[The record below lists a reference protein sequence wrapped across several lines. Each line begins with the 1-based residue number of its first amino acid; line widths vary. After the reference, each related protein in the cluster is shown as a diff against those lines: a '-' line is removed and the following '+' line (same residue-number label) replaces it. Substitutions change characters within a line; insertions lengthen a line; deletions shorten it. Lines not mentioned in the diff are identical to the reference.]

1 MNELI
6 IKLLLRLYAVVARI
20 DGISDKDKVLVQDFL
35 RLHVGEGN
43 IGAYM
48 KLFDNYSHETSPI
61 HDTIASLCESMNA
74 GLDLRQK
81 YLTLTH
87 LVELVYDDFKISPQ
101 EDDAI
106 RLVCKKIRLEE
117 DVFNKLKHLITAK
130 THTAVTDPDTYFIS
144 AHEELNQPNH
154 LHRENMEGVLACMYM
169 QKVGFFIM
177 RKFGGRQV
185 MSINGQPLKSGKLLP
200 FTRGSVIKAER
211 FRSVYYSELKQR
223 LLDAKRPTN
232 LLFEAKNIEHRFKE
246 DKVALHNLTIQ
257 EEGGRL
263 IAIMG
268 PSGSGKS
275 TLLNVLNGSYKP
287 FKGSVTINGI
297 DLHAGGRAVQGMIG
311 YVPQDDLLLEDLT
324 VFENLFYS
332 ASLCLKN
339 KTKEEIETL
348 VLETLQNLD
357 IGEIKDKKV
366 GSVLDKVI
374 SGGQRK
380 RLNIALE
387 LIRQPEILFADE
399 PTSGLSS
406 KDSENVMD
414 LLREQTYDGKLVF
427 VVIHQPSSEVFK
439 QFDKLILLDKDGHLI
454 YYGNPLEAVTY
465 FKLKAGY
472 PVKSTGEYDE
482 GSHVNPEQ
490 IFDIVETRILDEFGK
505 PTGRRRISPKK
516 WASWFNEQYKPV
528 KYQQTTTNQ
537 STWVGNASA
546 WKQYLIFLTRDAL
559 NKLRNTQ
566 FLALTLVQSPALA
579 LLLALVNRYNEHA
592 GLDEN
597 SYLYSE
603 NPNIPVYQYISV
615 IVALFTGLIISA
627 EQIYKDEKIKKREKF
642 LHLNEHSYLLSKITV
657 LFAISAIQTVQYIL
671 IGNWIIGIK
680 DMNWLYFMVLFSA
693 SASANLL
700 GLNISASFK
709 SIITIYILIPILL
722 IPQLI
727 LGGLVVKFD
736 EINPLIGN
744 KEFKTPFLSDLMVSR
759 WAFEAVAVEQFKS
772 NPYEKHFY
780 ALNKERSNADFQK
793 VFRMPKLREMIERAP
808 SGALSAEDVG
818 LVKFECNRLFSR
830 FFDESLWKE
839 QVENFESSQANQK
852 QLLSL
857 LTTLDRH
864 YTEHLRDLNQK
875 NDSLNS
881 TALSCM
887 PNDMPLSVAKETYA
901 NQRLNKLVKNT
912 NSNQGSMQEVDG
924 KIVQLVDPVYQ
935 DPNPWCAIDY
945 RTQLFFPRKHF
956 AGYYTDTLWFN
967 LIVIWIMAYL
977 LYWTLYFRSFRW
989 LLNRL
994 SALPLVPLF
1003 FKIRMKN
1010 QDNQT

>member
-20 DGISDKDKVLVQDFL
+20 DGTSDKDKVLVQDFL
-35 RLHVGEGN
+35 RLHIGEGN

-48 KLFDNYSHETSPI
+48 KLFDNYSQETAPI
-61 HDTIASLCESMNA
+61 PDIIISLCESINA

-81 YLTLTH
+81 YLTITH
-87 LVELVYDDFKISPQ
+87 LVELVYDDFNISAQ
-101 EDDAI
+101 EDTAL
-106 RLVCKKIRLEE
+106 RLVCDKIRLEE
-117 DVFNKLKHLITAK
+117 DVYDRLKHLITAK
-130 THTAVTDPDTYFIS
+130 THASITDPDTYFIS
-144 AHEELNQPNH
+144 ANAELNQPNH
-154 LHRENMEGVLACMYM
+154 LYRENLEGVLACMYM
-169 QKVGFFIM
+169 PRVGFFIM
-177 RKFGGRQV
+177 RKFGGRQA
-185 MSINGQPLKSGKLLP
+185 MSLNGQPLKSGKLLP

-232 LLFEAKNIEHRFKE
+232 LVFEAKNIEHRFKE
-246 DKVALHNLTIQ
+246 NKVALHNLTIQ

-268 PSGSGKS
+268 ASGGGKS

-287 FKGSVTINGI
+287 YKGTVTINGI

-339 KTKEEIETL
+339 KSKEELETL

-357 IGEIKDKKV
+357 IAEIKDKKV

-439 QFDKLILLDKDGHLI
+439 QFDKLILLDKEGHLI

-465 FKLKAGY
+465 FEAKAGY
-472 PVKSTGEYDE
+472 PVKNSGECNE
-482 GSHVNPEQ
+482 CGNVNPEQ

-505 PTGRRRISPKK
+505 PTSRRRISPQK
-516 WASWFNEQYKPV
+516 WYSWFKEQYKPIELP
-528 KYQQTTTNQ
+528 QTTTTQ
-537 STWVGNASA
+537 TTWLGNASA
-546 WKQYLIFLTRDAL
+546 WKQFLVFLTRDAL

-592 GLDEN
+592 ALDVSN
-597 SYLYSE
+597 SYVYSE
-603 NPNIPVYQYISV
+603 NPNIPVFQYISV

-642 LHLNEHSYLLSKITV
+642 LHLNEHSYLLSKIAV
-657 LFAISAIQTVQYIL
+657 LFVISAIQTVQYIWV
-671 IGNWIIGIK
+671 GNWIIGIK
-680 DMNWLYFMVLFSA
+680 DMSWLYFLVLFSA

-700 GLNISASFK
+700 GLNISSSFK

-744 KEFKTPFLSDLMVSR
+744 KEFKTPLLSDFMVSR
-759 WAFEAVAVEQFKS
+759 WAFEAIAVEQFKS

-780 ALNKERSNADFQK
+780 ALNKERSEADFQK
-793 VFRMPKLREMIERAP
+793 VFRLPNLRDKIERAALG
-808 SGALSAEDVG
+808 SLSANDVR
-818 LVKFECNRLFSR
+818 LVKFECNRLFRR
-830 FFDESLWKE
+830 FFDESLWQKE
-839 QVENFESSQANQK
+839 VENFETSQAHQK

-857 LTTLDRH
+857 IGTLERH
-864 YTEHLRDLNQK
+864 YTAHLRDLNQK
-875 NDSLNS
+875 SDSLNRA
-881 TALSCM
+881 ALSCM
-887 PNDMPLSVAKETYA
+887 PDGMPLAVAREIYT
-901 NQRLNKLVKNT
+901 NQRLIKLVKNA

-924 KIVQLVDPVYQ
+924 KIVQLADPVYQ
-935 DPNPWCAIDY
+935 DPSPSHALDY

-967 LIVIWIMAYL
+967 LIVIWIMTYL

-994 SALPLVPLF
+994 GSLPLVPVF
-1003 FKIRMKN
+1003 FKNRRKN
-1010 QDNQT
+1010 QEN